1 VGFVHEFCPLSAE
14 GVRELFQKTWLP
26 SGVSL
31 PHEDLKD
38 EETRATLVRIT
49 GGNFRLLQRLLTQS
63 ARLMEINALSEVT
76 REVVETA
83 RETLVIGTA

>member
-1 VGFVHEFCPLSAE
+1 
-14 GVRELFQKTWLP
+14 
-26 SGVSL
+26 
-31 PHEDLKD
+31 
-38 EETRATLVRIT
+38 
-49 GGNFRLLQRLLTQS
+49 LLQRLLTQS